1 MSVPCF
7 NDDVNGEDWDQV
19 KKFFT
24 LKCEILN
31 FVPWVKIPVKI
42 LTTTETTEVILKNVL
57 GGGGWASF
65 TLPLHPFRTGSK
77 L

>member
-1 MSVPCF
+1 MLVHCF

-31 FVPWVKIPVKI
+31 FVPWVKIHVKI

-57 GGGGWASF
+57 GRGGLV
-65 TLPLHPFRTGSK
+65 LPIYTHLEHG
-77 L
+77 